1 MCNDTPTDVTVHINS
16 TTVSDTND
24 VVLSTNNDSLQF
36 LLVLNLIFLIYNF
49 VIRPIIFRV
58 ERLVVMPPFGR
69 STLVVAGFG
78 LRWLAMC
85 WSLGNFP
92 VSVRFGL

>member
-24 VVLSTNNDSLQF
+24 VVLSTNNDSLQLF
-36 LLVLNLIFLIYNF
+36 AGFKFDLSYIQFCNTAYN
-49 VIRPIIFRV
+49 FRV
-58 ERLVVMPPFGR
+58 ERLVIMPPFGR
-69 STLVVAGFG
+69 GTLVVAGFG

-85 WSLGNFP
+85 WSLE
-92 VSVRFGL
+92 